1 MKPIMYIGAVLALTS
16 PAAAQEFTGG
26 ELGFE
31 YNQLLD
37 DGSFDGTNYFAGV
50 EVGITRSFSF
60 GLNLSQLDF
69 QDDTSTAT
77 LHGIYH
83 MNDTTSFGAFYSAK
97 EDDVRIIGVEGGIEI
112 WGGDIGGFIGQLS
125 DGTDDAIVF
134 GLDSNTPIGNSAFSV
149 FTDFDIAADDDIAA
163 STNEIG
169 VGYTINGGPEV
180 FVQYGRA
187 DVSASGVSGST
198 DYIGFGAQIQFGAE
212 RGTTF
217 DVR

>member
-1 MKPIMYIGAVLALTS
+1 MKPIMFIGAVLALTT
-16 PAAAQEFTGG
+16 PASAQQFTGG

-37 DGSFDGTNYFAGV
+37 DGSFDGTNYYAGV
-50 EVGITRSFSF
+50 EVGITRDFSF

-69 QDDTSTAT
+69 EADTSTAT

-83 MNDTTSFGAFYSAK
+83 LNDTTSFGLFYSAS
-97 EDDVRIIGVEGGIEI
+97 EGDTSTVGLEGGIEI
-112 WGGDIGGFIGQLS
+112 WGGDIGGYLGQIS
-125 DGTDDAIVF
+125 VDEEDALIF
-134 GLDSNTPIGNSAFSV
+134 GLDSNNPIGNSAFSV
-149 FTDFDIAADDDIAA
+149 FTDFDIVADDDVAL

-169 VGYTINGGPEV
+169 LEYTINGGADV
-180 FVQYGRA
+180 YIQYGRA
-187 DVSASGVSGST
+187 DLATGAGSGST